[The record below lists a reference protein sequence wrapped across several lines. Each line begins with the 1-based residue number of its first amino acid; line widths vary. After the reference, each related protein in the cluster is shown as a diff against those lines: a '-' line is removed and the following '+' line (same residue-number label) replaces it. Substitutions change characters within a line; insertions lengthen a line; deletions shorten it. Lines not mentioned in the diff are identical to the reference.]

1 MVNGNTIKF
10 ASAKMPSQLLRRRMK
25 YIKTFISIF
34 MILFL
39 IGCSKNGDSLQ
50 RSDEEL
56 IFEDG
61 AVAFI
66 VKIESLKETIEGFY
80 LEGTVPKTTFNALC
94 ITALEGEC
102 TTNLVISR
110 YGGTLNGK
118 FTGVKNEFIG
128 YPEYIELN
136 RDLSSSNLFNVG
148 DYYLVLLKEDND
160 EYQTVNLYHLEDY
173 TESFEW
179 NKQPNGQSKRIIFA
193 FQDNMEKYQSH
204 IKE

>member
-1 MVNGNTIKF
+1 M
-10 ASAKMPSQLLRRRMK
+10 
-25 YIKTFISIF
+25 KTFISIF

-39 IGCSKNGDSLQ
+39 IGCSKNGDSLLK
-50 RSDEEL
+50 SDEEL

-66 VKIESLKETIEGFY
+66 VKIESLNETIEGFY

-94 ITALEGEC
+94 ITAFEGEC

-173 TESFEW
+173 NESFEW
-179 NKQPNGQSKRIIFA
+179 NKQPNGQSKRMIFA